1 MSKTGNF
8 FIGDMYSRQQSGPG
22 GPGATSGPPNMSQSS
37 SGSNKPTTDY
47 SNYATSYGTYSAD
60 QSSYGAPPRSY
71 GSDVSSQPGGYA
83 SQPPN
88 AGAKHFNDF
97 KEWPSSWQLFDNVC
111 VAGVNGVPEKGAGCG
126 GVYYG
131 GATQAPPPA
140 PVPPTLKDGLRNG
153 VQVSHVDKL
162 NNMSMC
168 YNSWKRVGL
177 IDMKRAGIV
186 ATARFN
192 YND

>member
-1 MSKTGNF
+1 M
-8 FIGDMYSRQQSGPG
+8 
-22 GPGATSGPPNMSQSS
+22 
-37 SGSNKPTTDY
+37 
-47 SNYATSYGTYSAD
+47 
-60 QSSYGAPPRSY
+60 
-71 GSDVSSQPGGYA
+71 
-83 SQPPN
+83 
-88 AGAKHFNDF
+88 
-97 KEWPSSWQLFDNVC
+97 
-111 VAGVNGVPEKGAGCG
+111 AGVNAVPEKGAGGGNG

-131 GATQAPPPA
+131 TAQAQPPLPPPA
-140 PVPPTLKDGLRNG
+140 PVPVPASIKDGLRNG
-153 VQVSHVDKL
+153 VQVGHVDKL

>member
-1 MSKTGNF
+1 M
-8 FIGDMYSRQQSGPG
+8 
-22 GPGATSGPPNMSQSS
+22 
-37 SGSNKPTTDY
+37 
-47 SNYATSYGTYSAD
+47 
-60 QSSYGAPPRSY
+60 
-71 GSDVSSQPGGYA
+71 
-83 SQPPN
+83 N
-88 AGAKHFNDF
+88 A
-97 KEWPSSWQLFDNVC
+97 
-111 VAGVNGVPEKGAGCG
+111 VPEKGSGGGNG
-126 GVYYG
+126 GVYY

-140 PVPPTLKDGLRNG
+140 PQATIKDGLRNG

-168 YNSWKRVGL
+168 YNNWKRVGL